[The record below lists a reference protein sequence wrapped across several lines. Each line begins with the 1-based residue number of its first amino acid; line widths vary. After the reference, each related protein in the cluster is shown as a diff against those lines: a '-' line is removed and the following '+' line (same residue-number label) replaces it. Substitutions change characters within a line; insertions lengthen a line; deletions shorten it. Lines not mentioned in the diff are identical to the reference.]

1 MLRIAPSRC
10 SRRAFSKPRAVGNM
24 AVPTVVRVAIVP
36 GNGAGNVIDCNF
48 YGWLRDKLKPHVQ
61 EVMLKNMPDPVTARE
76 SKWLPF
82 MEQQLKCDDQ
92 TVIVGHSSGAAAA
105 MRYVE
110 THQVAG
116 LVLVGAYVSDMGDRN
131 EAASGYFNRPWKWD
145 VIKKNAG
152 FIIQVGAGQLEG
164 PGAQPQ
170 AGQLV
175 GLQRWDDDGFR
186 STTLQTYLLGAA
198 LSLAGTQL
206 CFMSAARRRFVRLW
220 AAPVPPE
227 HCQGFPPITV
237 QAPGC
242 SMLERGY
249 THSQLL

>member
-152 FIIQVGAGQLEG
+152 FIIQFASRDDPFLPWEEQMQVARGLEADLREYDDMGHFQDEEQLDML
-164 PGAQPQ
+164 Q
-170 AGQLV
+170 AILDK
-175 GLQRWDDDGFR
+175 LQG
-186 STTLQTYLLGAA
+186 S
-198 LSLAGTQL
+198 S
-206 CFMSAARRRFVRLW
+206 SN
-220 AAPVPPE
+220 
-227 HCQGFPPITV
+227 
-237 QAPGC
+237 
-242 SMLERGY
+242 S
-249 THSQLL
+249 